1 MTEQNHSSAFW
12 QAYIRLESIQKVP
25 KTLPKSPR
33 KYREAISA
41 LANKFKLRIKPTQ
54 SKAGRP
60 KNELTESG
68 KEWLK
73 NFLDKPDMSSQ
84 VEKIIVMLG
93 KGMVKASM
101 SRNNNLCGQSMIY

>member
-41 LANKFKLRIKPTQ
+41 LANKLKLRIKPTQ
-54 SKAGRP
+54 SKAERP
-60 KNELTESG
+60 KNELTEIE

-73 NFLDKPDMSSQ
+73 NFYVAPGRKDHRYVGKVDGKSQ
-84 VEKIIVMLG
+84 
-93 KGMVKASM
+93 
-101 SRNNNLCGQSMIY
+101 YF